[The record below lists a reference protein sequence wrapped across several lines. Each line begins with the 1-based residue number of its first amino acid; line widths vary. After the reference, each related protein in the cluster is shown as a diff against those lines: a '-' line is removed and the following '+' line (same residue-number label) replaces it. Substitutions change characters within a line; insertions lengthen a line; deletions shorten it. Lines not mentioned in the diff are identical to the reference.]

1 MAQRIDTFA
10 RLKSAIAD
18 TLNRTDLTDAIP
30 HFIELAEARF
40 NRQLRL
46 RQQVT
51 RATATL
57 DSQYFVVPGDFLE
70 AKSFQ
75 INTNPPTR
83 LEYVSEYEGD
93 RLKSKVYV
101 SGGLPQKFTL
111 VGNQFEVMPAPDGE
125 YTGELTYFAKIPAL
139 SAQNTTNWLLQ
150 YAPDMYLYGALAHSA
165 PYLREDERLATWAE
179 LYKAAN
185 EEIVVADQRA
195 SAATTPKIRARV
207 LG

>member
-1 MAQRIDTFA
+1 MAQAISTYA
-10 RLKSAIAD
+10 HLKDVIAD
-18 TLNRTDLTDAIP
+18 TLNRDDLTNAIP
-30 HFIELAEARF
+30 HFIEMAEARF

-57 DSQYFVVPGDFLE
+57 DSQYFAVPGDFLE

-83 LEYVSEYEGD
+83 LEFVTEYEGD

-101 SGGLPQKFTL
+101 ASGVPQKFTL
-111 VGNQFEVMPAPDGE
+111 VGNQFEVIPAPSGE

-139 SAQNTTNWLLQ
+139 STSNTTNWLLQ
-150 YAPDMYLYGALAHSA
+150 YAPDMYVYGSLAHSA
-165 PYLREDERLATWAE
+165 PYLREDERLRTWAE

-185 EEIVVADQRA
+185 EEIVIADQRA
-195 SAATTPKIRARV
+195 SASTTPKIRARV